1 MTAGLENIEKAQ
13 SLVVGHAIR
22 NSVSLAKSKFKPP
35 GLYACL
41 NHNVIEAFVL
51 GAAIHVR
58 VRVSRQSGDSITLRR
73 RSAVSQFH

>member
-35 GLYACL
+35 GLYA
-41 NHNVIEAFVL
+41 
-51 GAAIHVR
+51 
-58 VRVSRQSGDSITLRR
+58 VSTTT
-73 RSAVSQFH
+73 